1 MLLLLLLL
9 LLVVVVVVVLLLLLL
24 KHFPA
29 EHSRGHPVVQLC
41 ERIAYVADRLRGLR
55 VWPID

>member
-1 MLLLLLLL
+1 M
-9 LLVVVVVVVLLLLLL
+9 VVVVLLLLLL